1 MTNRF
6 IYPDVIAEIR
16 AVCSEH
22 LAGQVSADK
31 VQRTVQRTEYAIVAI
46 FSSIW
51 KGGWNWPSLAL
62 MGMRKGLQTRRI
74 ARAILTGLLQREN
87 EAT

>member
-1 MTNRF
+1 MTHRF
-6 IYPDVIAEIR
+6 IYPDVITEIR

-51 KGGWNWPSLAL
+51 KRSWNWSGLAL
-62 MGMRKGLQTRRI
+62 MGMRKDCG
-74 ARAILTGLLQREN
+74 RAGSRVRS
-87 EAT
+87 